1 MYYSRKYKCPLGDI
15 LLVSDEKNIIGLWFN
30 DHKYMDKKLPD
41 NIIENEDNPPLEKG
55 LIWLEDYF
63 SGKKPEISSLPIS
76 PINATD
82 FRKEV
87 WEILLEIPYG
97 QLTTYGYIAK
107 EVGKRIGKDK
117 MSAQA
122 VGGAV
127 GNNPI
132 SIIIPCHRVV
142 GLNGNLTGYGGGIN
156 RKIDLLTHEGVDMN
170 KLFIPKYSSAP

>member
-1 MYYSRKYKCPLGDI
+1 MFYSREYKSHLGDI
-15 LLVSDEKNIIGLWFN
+15 ILVSDEEHIIGLWFN

-41 NIIENEDNPPLEKG
+41 YIIENEDTPPLKEG
-55 LIWLEDYF
+55 LAWLDDYF
-63 SGKKPEISSLPIS
+63 SGRKPEISKLPII
-76 PINATD
+76 PINATN

-97 QLTTYGYIAK
+97 QLTTYGFIAK
-107 EVGKRIGKDK
+107 EVAKRMGKEK

-122 VGGAV
+122 VGGAI

-142 GLNGNLTGYGGGIN
+142 GLNGNLTGYGGGIK
-156 RKIDLLTHEGVDMN
+156 RKIDLLTHEGVDMD
-170 KLFIPKYSSAP
+170 KLFIPKYSTAP